1 MSAMSVLVIDDE
13 PSIRTVLTAFISRAG
28 YAVEQ
33 AANGDE
39 ALQRL
44 LKGDIDVA
52 VCDVSMPGMSGIDVI
67 RQART
72 AGLDTS
78 FIMITAVAS
87 VDVAID
93 AMKAGAV
100 DFMIKPLRHDEVLH
114 RLAQIGD
121 LRGLRDENRTLRRL
135 VLGDGEPHYHFTSP
149 SMQAIDRMVAKVAK
163 TDSTVLI
170 TGESGTGKGV
180 IARQIHQNSAR
191 GGGPFIPVN
200 CGAIP
205 ENLVESELF
214 GHTKGAFTGAA
225 QGRKGLFLQADRGSI
240 FLDEIGELPHAM
252 QAKLL
257 HVIEDKEVRPLGS
270 EQARKVDVRI
280 IAATNRD
287 LAEMVAEGRFREDVY
302 FRISVFHLH
311 VPPLRERREDIPA
324 LLRFLVKRNSA
335 RLGFKQPPV
344 VDPEVEELLATYNWP
359 GNVREFENFIDR
371 ALVLTEGGRITVA
384 DLPPAILRG
393 GRPAGEPPAPS
404 VGGGS
409 LRDQMRKIE
418 HAIIMRAI
426 EEAGGDRRVAAERL
440 DIGLS
445 SLYRKLEEYERLAH
459 GQGGPAEAKQRSGI
473 A

>member
-1 MSAMSVLVIDDE
+1 MSVLIIDDE
-13 PSIRTVLTAFISRAG
+13 PAIRTVLTAFISRAG

-33 AANGDE
+33 ASSGDE
-39 ALQRL
+39 AMQRL

-67 RQART
+67 RQARSS
-72 AGLDTS
+72 GLETS
-78 FIMITAVAS
+78 FIMMTAVAS

-93 AMKAGAV
+93 AMKAGAL

-114 RLAQIGD
+114 RLGQIGD

-135 VLGDGEPHYHFTSP
+135 VLGDRDQQFHFTSP
-149 SMQAIDRMVAKVAK
+149 SMLAIDRMVGKVAK
-163 TDSTVLI
+163 TDSTVLV

-180 IARQIHQNSAR
+180 IARQIHQASTRAA
-191 GGGPFIPVN
+191 GPFIPVN

-225 QGRKGLFLQADRGSI
+225 QGRKGLFLQADRGTI
-240 FLDEIGELPHAM
+240 FLDEIGELPLAM

-257 HVIEDKEVRPLGS
+257 HVIEDKGVRPLGS

-287 LAEMVAEGRFREDVY
+287 LAEMVAAGTFREDVF

-311 VPPLRERREDIPA
+311 VPPLRERQEDIPA
-324 LLRFLVKRNSA
+324 LLQFLVTRNSA
-335 RLGFKQPPV
+335 RLGFKEPPSL
-344 VDPEVEELLATYNWP
+344 DPEVEELLGAYNWP

-371 ALVLTEGGRITVA
+371 ALVMTDGARITVA
-384 DLPPAILRG
+384 DLPPAILRSA
-393 GRPAGEPPAPS
+393 RPAGERPAPP
-404 VGGGS
+404 VLGGS
-409 LRDQMRKIE
+409 LRDQMRKLE
-418 HAIIMRAI
+418 HSIIMRTI
-426 EEAGGDRRVAAERL
+426 EESGGDRRVAAERL

-445 SLYRKLEEYERLAH
+445 SLYRKLEEYERIV
-459 GQGGPAEAKQRSGI
+459 QGPGPGAPAEPKQRSGT

>member
-13 PSIRTVLTAFISRAG
+13 AAIRTVLTAFISRAG
-28 YAVEQ
+28 YTVEQ
-33 AANGDE
+33 ASSGDE

-78 FIMITAVAS
+78 FIMMTAVAS

-114 RLAQIGD
+114 RLGQIGD

-135 VLGDGEPHYHFTSP
+135 VLGDGEQQFQFVSP
-149 SMQAIDRMVAKVAK
+149 SMQNIERMVGKVAK

-191 GGGPFIPVN
+191 GSGPFIPVN

-225 QGRKGLFLQADRGSI
+225 QGRKGLFLQADKGTI
-240 FLDEIGELPHAM
+240 FLDEIGELPVAM

-287 LAEMVAEGRFREDVY
+287 LAEMVTEGRFREDVY

-311 VPPLRERREDIPA
+311 VPPLRERREDLPA
-324 LLRFLVKRNSA
+324 LLRFMLRRNSA
-335 RLGFKQPPV
+335 RLGFKEAAV
-344 VDPEVEELLATYNWP
+344 VDPEVEELLCAYGWP

-371 ALVLTEGGRITVA
+371 ALVLTEGGRIGVA

-393 GRPAGEPPAPS
+393 TRPAGELPAPS
-404 VGGGS
+404 PGGGS

-418 HAIIMRAI
+418 HAILMRAI
-426 EEAGGDRRVAAERL
+426 EDAGGDRRLAAERL

-445 SLYRKLEEYERLAH
+445 SLYRKLEEYERFV
-459 GQGGPAEAKQRSGI
+459 QGAGAPADPRQRPGM